1 MSERWFFPVVNSAR
15 EQERIALR
23 ARVAQ
28 INAVGSG
35 ALPLTEAL
43 EFLRNN
49 EAPAAVRRTVLTRSD
64 IPADVV
70 AEARLMEDDSVRAFA
85 MSLPGTPLDELVL
98 ASRDA
103 SWQVR
108 AAVAAHPSVTVDLLI
123 TLARDPSSVV
133 RRAAIT
139 RPDLPID
146 VLVDL
151 VVSGR
156 SRLDAEIALAQ
167 PGFVIADHVDRL
179 LLATDFAAG
188 AVLAQPE
195 VPIVLLRRYARKD
208 HCASVREIALRR
220 GAPSDVASRA
230 LVSAAEASVRLA
242 AVKGGNC
249 SPLSLSRAVFDV
261 SDEVRTA
268 VAACDA
274 TPTKAVDLLLGDR
287 SEEIRAL
294 AASSK
299 NASPESL
306 AVAVSSDRA
315 ARIRR
320 VAVRNPRCLPGAVVA
335 ACRDERL
342 VVVAVANPACA
353 PEGLFAALVTLRS
366 AAREA
371 PDGVDSKSPAVKRAA
386 DVARTVKDA
395 GRRLAP
401 CDWRWLRE
409 LPLEDLNPEDLDRLL
424 TGHLADAANDARAAI
439 RAAVAAH
446 RDVDDATLLLLA
458 SDPEPDVRG
467 AVTARILGAARG

>member
-1 MSERWFFPVVNSAR
+1 MSERWSFPVASSAL
-15 EQERIALR
+15 EPERMALR

-35 ALPLTEAL
+35 SLPLNEAL

-85 MSLPGTPLDELVL
+85 MSLPGTPPDELVL

-139 RPDLPID
+139 RPEMPID

-156 SRLDAEIALAQ
+156 SRLDAEIALGQ

-179 LLATDFAAG
+179 LLATDVAAG
-188 AVLAQPE
+188 MVLAQPE
-195 VPIVLLRRYARKD
+195 VPIALLRRYARKD
-208 HCASVREIALRR
+208 HSASVREIALRR

-230 LVSAAEASVRLA
+230 LVTAAETSVRLA

-249 SPLSLSRAVFDV
+249 SPLSLSRAVFDL
-261 SDEVRTA
+261 SDDVRAA

-274 TPTKAVDLLLGDR
+274 TPTKSVDLLLGDR
-287 SEEIRAL
+287 SDEVRAL

-315 ARIRR
+315 ARVRR
-320 VAVRNPRCLPGAVVA
+320 AALRNPRCLADAVMA
-335 ACRDERL
+335 ACRDERM
-342 VVVAVANPACA
+342 VAVAVANSACA

-366 AAREA
+366 AARET
-371 PDGVDSKSPAVKRAA
+371 PDGVDSKSPAAKRAA
-386 DVARTVKDA
+386 DVARTVKEA
-395 GRRLAP
+395 RRRLAP
-401 CDWRWLRE
+401 RDWRWLRE
-409 LPLEDLNPEDLDRLL
+409 LPLEDVNPEDLDRLL
-424 TGHLADAANDARAAI
+424 TGHLAEAATDARAAI

-446 RDVDDATLLLLA
+446 RDVDDATLLRLA
-458 SDPEPDVRG
+458 SDPEPDVRR
-467 AVTARILGAARG
+467 AVTARILGAAGG